1 VTTRRRVLGWSVLV
15 TVIAASCAGGG
26 PSRAE
31 VMNAYGREA
40 AIPRLEDHADSS
52 RAVVDAIAAVCA
64 APTESVLADAIGVV
78 DDARARW
85 LATEAHWTGPVMERR
100 SAAVTDWP
108 VNGAEI
114 EELVAGSTPG
124 EIDVDVVSRRVGADN
139 RGLSALRWVL
149 ARDDAGALLDDER
162 WCDYLTA
169 NAEVIQMESDLI
181 VGDWTESWEDGPA
194 FVDLVAD
201 GDETERW
208 LGMLVN
214 DNTFLAHRLTEAPD
228 DEGDAPPVD
237 VAADRVAQLAGLRE
251 VAVELG
257 PLLGDEL
264 EARLLAEID
273 AAAAAYET
281 GDVDEGRTLATEV
294 ERTLATDVAGKL
306 GVTIGFSDAD
316 GDSAG

>member
-1 VTTRRRVLGWSVLV
+1 MRHLLAWSVVATL
-15 TVIAASCAGGG
+15 TAAGCGDGG
-26 PSRAE
+26 PSRAD
-31 VMNAYGREA
+31 VMGAYGREA
-40 AIPRLEDHADSS
+40 AIPRFEDHAASAG
-52 RAVVDAIAAVCA
+52 AVVDTIATLCA
-64 APTESVLADAIGVV
+64 GPTESAVADAVGVI

-100 SAAVTDWP
+100 SPAVTDWP

-114 EELVAGSTPG
+114 EELVSGSTPG
-124 EIDVDVVSRRVGADN
+124 EIDADVIARRVGADN

-149 ARDDAGALLDDER
+149 TRDDAIALLGDER

-169 NAEVIQMESDLI
+169 NAEVIRTESELV

-201 GDETERW
+201 GDEAERW
-208 LGMLVN
+208 LEMLVN

-228 DEGDAPPVD
+228 DEGDAPPAD

-251 VAVELG
+251 VAIELG

-273 AAAAAYET
+273 AAAAAYDA
-281 GDVDEGRTLATEV
+281 GDVEEGRTLATEV
-294 ERTLATDVAGKL
+294 ERTLATEVAGE
-306 GVTIGFSDAD
+306 
-316 GDSAG
+316 AGCHDRVLRC

>member
-1 VTTRRRVLGWSVLV
+1 MPRPPVLSWTRSPRCAPARRES
-15 TVIAASCAGGG
+15 
-26 PSRAE
+26 
-31 VMNAYGREA
+31 
-40 AIPRLEDHADSS
+40 
-52 RAVVDAIAAVCA
+52 AV
-64 APTESVLADAIGVV
+64 ADAVGVI

-100 SAAVTDWP
+100 SPAVTDWP

-114 EELVAGSTPG
+114 EELVSGSTPG
-124 EIDVDVVSRRVGADN
+124 EIDVDVIARRVGADN

-149 ARDDAGALLDDER
+149 TRDDAVALLGDER

-169 NAEVIQMESDLI
+169 NAEVIRTESDLV

-201 GDETERW
+201 GDEAERW
-208 LGMLVN
+208 LEMLVN

-228 DEGDAPPVD
+228 DEGDAPPAD

-273 AAAAAYET
+273 AAAAAYDA
-281 GDVDEGRTLATEV
+281 GDVEEGRTLATEV
-294 ERTLATDVAGKL
+294 ERTLATEVAAKL

>member
-1 VTTRRRVLGWSVLV
+1 M
-15 TVIAASCAGGG
+15 IAAGCGGGG

-31 VMNAYGREA
+31 VMGEYGREA
-40 AIPRLEDHADSS
+40 AIPRFEDHAASTG
-52 RAVVDAIAAVCA
+52 AVADTIATVCA
-64 APTESVLADAIGVV
+64 APTESVVADAIGVI
-78 DDARARW
+78 DSARERW

-100 SAAVTDWP
+100 SPAVTDWP

-114 EELVAGSTPG
+114 EELVDGAVPG
-124 EIDVDVVSRRVGADN
+124 EIDADVISRRVGADN

-149 ARDDAGALLDDER
+149 TRDDAVALLGDER

-169 NAEVIQMESDLI
+169 SAEVIRMEGDLV
-181 VGDWTESWEDGPA
+181 VGDWTESWEEGPA
-194 FVDLVAD
+194 FVELVAE
-201 GDETERW
+201 GDVAERW

-214 DNTFLAHRLTEAPD
+214 DNTFLAHRLSEAPD
-228 DEGDAPPVD
+228 DEGDAPPID
-237 VAADRVAQLAGLRE
+237 VAADRLAQLAGLRE

-273 AAAAAYET
+273 TAAAAYEA
-281 GDVDEGRTLATEV
+281 GDVEEGRALATEV
-294 ERTLATDVAGKL
+294 ERTLATDVAGRL